1 MTQQQLNQLKRL
13 TNEADTLADKFAKL
27 AFALSAD
34 EEALGAVE
42 TMQSAISHALDGLDE
57 AIRLNSTMSPTM
69 KAITS
74 GNIFEVLGLQKACA
88 L

>member
-13 TNEADTLADKFAKL
+13 AYEADALADKFGKL
-27 AFALSAD
+27 ALALSAD
-34 EEALGAVE
+34 DDALDAVE
-42 TMQSAISHALDGLDE
+42 TIQSAIGNALNGLDE

-69 KAITS
+69 RAITS